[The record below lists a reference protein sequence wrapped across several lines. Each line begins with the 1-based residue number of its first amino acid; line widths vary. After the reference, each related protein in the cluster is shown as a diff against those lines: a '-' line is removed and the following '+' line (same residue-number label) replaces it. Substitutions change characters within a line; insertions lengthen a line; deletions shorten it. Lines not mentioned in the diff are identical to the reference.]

1 MSSCYLPR
9 KNNGIIFKRVDW
21 REKNIIKADYNN
33 ISSTVLCSTFENFSG
48 TKVSTI
54 EHLLAVAFYIVG
66 IDNITVEIDNEEIPI
81 MDGSSKESIH
91 ILESVGTKKQKK
103 KENI

>member
-1 MSSCYLPR
+1 M
-9 KNNGIIFKRVDW
+9 K
-21 REKNIIKADYNN
+21 
-33 ISSTVLCSTFENFSG
+33 NFSG

-54 EHLLAVAFYIVG
+54 EHLLAAFYIVG

-81 MDGSSKESIH
+81 MDGSSKEFIH
-91 ILESVGTKKQKK
+91 ILESVGTKKTKRK